1 MYAQGMRGQGRVDSD
16 AGRAGVVRQAL
27 SPFAFFVALILALLV
42 WSVPAQALSQRGHT
56 FSFAFG
62 GTGKG
67 AGQLSEPVGVAVND
81 STGNVYVAD
90 HKNKRVEEFKPVR
103 GTEGEI
109 TNEEFVSEFTVARV
123 GAIAVDNSTEAGDPS
138 KGDVY
143 VVGNNG
149 KYIYKFSAEG
159 APLGEIHKFL
169 SEGEK
174 ETLETV
180 EGMAIDPQGTLLVY
194 QANHTILKFSDAVA
208 NELQGEVQT
217 EVVKPRPGFAL
228 DSEGN
233 FYAGAEAT
241 EGSSARERWAEEE
254 RTELAVVAKLGTT
267 GKVLKAELD
276 NENST
281 AVAVD
286 LADNSVYVDNTTTV
300 AGKPRNT
307 VGVFS
312 AGGTLI
318 QRLSA
323 PGLTEGDAVAV
334 DPADGS
340 VYVADAASNKVYL
353 FAREAPGPPAI
364 EATSAESLAPKAPAT
379 NATQL
384 NATIDPSGAD
394 THYYF
399 EYGPGSCA
407 ATPSPCTKTASA
419 DIAAGFGNQQ
429 ASVEVQSLPPG
440 SYRYRVIA
448 ENKFGTVTSSEQTFA
463 ILVLL
468 SGLPDGR
475 GWEMVSPPEKDGAEP
490 EAITKEGGV
499 IQASEDGR
507 SISFVADGPM
517 PAKDEPEG
525 NRSPEL
531 TQILSIRGSQG
542 WLSKDIVT
550 PNRAGT
556 GILSGAAPEYQ
567 FFSPNLALSLVE
579 PSSGNSHTGTLEQPP
594 LSPPLTTGE
603 AQEKTIY
610 LRDDA
615 PLQPTSSEEGNYNA
629 AVHNGTL
636 MSPAN
641 PGYLALVTKAN
652 APGGVPFGGG
662 LSEGLE
668 FVGATPDLSH
678 VAFDSFT
685 AAPGLYEWSGPG
697 QPLELISVLP
707 KAQGETHV
715 EPGLVGLGG
724 VANKDVRHAISNDGS
739 RVFWT
744 SAAHLYVRDT
754 VTQETLQLDLPQP
767 GAPAGGG
774 KANAIYQTA
783 SADGSK
789 VFFTDPQRLT
799 ADSKAG
805 AGVNEEADLY
815 VYELSGGNAPGS
827 PLTGTLRDL
836 TPEGPNGGS
845 GYLLVDHT
853 VSGGVIGASEDG
865 SYVYFAANGA
875 LTPGATRGSCTTEE
889 EVQPATTTCNLYMRH
904 FNGSTWSPTTL
915 LAVLSS
921 QDRPDWGGAGIPG
934 DLGYMTARVSPN
946 GRYLAFMS
954 NRSLTG
960 YDNEDVSSK
969 APGERLDEEVYL
981 YDAVNQDLICASC
994 NPTGARPTGVFDVG
1008 SNNGG
1013 GSGEG
1018 LGLVVDRSQVWGP
1031 AFGADRWLAG
1041 SLPGWTSLERNRAL
1055 YQSHYLSN
1063 SGRLFFNS
1071 ADALVPL
1078 AKATKTVTVK
1088 GEEQQIGIENVY
1100 EYQPSEVGA
1109 CHSEGG
1115 CVGLISS
1122 GTSEHE
1128 SAFLDASASGN
1139 DVFFLTAAKLGVQ
1152 DVDGNFDVYDA
1163 HICEASSPCPPPP
1176 PVPVQSCENEAC
1188 QGAYNSAPASPAAAT
1203 ATFSGPGNV
1212 LGQVQVL
1219 GSKESAKP
1227 ATKPLTR
1234 AQKLAKA
1241 LKACK
1246 KNKSKSKR
1254 VACEKQARKKYGPI
1268 KSTAKK
1274 SSTGSRG

>member
-1 MYAQGMRGQGRVDSD
+1 MYAQGMRGQGRVDS
-16 AGRAGVVRQAL
+16 AGVVRHVLMPAAL
-27 SPFAFFVALILALLV
+27 LVVLTLILLV
-42 WSVPAQALSQRGHT
+42 WSAPAQALSQRGHT

-67 AGQLSEPVGVAVND
+67 VGQFSEPVGVAVND
-81 STGNVYVAD
+81 TTGNVYVTD
-90 HKNKRVEEFKPVR
+90 HKNKRVEVFKPVR

-109 TNEEFVSEFTVARV
+109 TGEEYVSEFTVARV

-180 EGMAIDPQGTLLVY
+180 EGMALDAQGTLFVY

-208 NELQGEVQT
+208 NEYEGEVQT
-217 EVVKPRPGFAL
+217 EVAKPRPGFAL

-233 FYAGAEAT
+233 FYAGAEAS

-254 RTELAVVAKLGTT
+254 RTELAVVSKLGAS
-267 GKVLKAELD
+267 GKILNPELD

-286 LADNSVYVDNTTTV
+286 VADNSVYVDNTTTV

-312 AGGTLI
+312 AGGALI

-323 PGLTEGDAVAV
+323 PGLTEGDGVAV
-334 DPADGS
+334 NPLDGS

-353 FAREAPGPPAI
+353 FALEGPGQPAI
-364 EATSAESLAPKAPAT
+364 EATSAESLAPKPPAT

-399 EYGPGSCA
+399 EYGVGTC
-407 ATPSPCTKTASA
+407 ATPSACTKTTAV
-419 DIAAGFGNQQ
+419 DIGTGFGDQQ

-440 SYRYRVIA
+440 SYHYRVVA
-448 ENKFGTVTSSEQTFA
+448 ENQFGTVTSSEQTFT
-463 ILVLL
+463 ILALL

-475 GWEMVSPPEKDGAEP
+475 GWEMVSPSEKDGAEP

-499 IQASEDGR
+499 IQASEDGH

-525 NRSPEL
+525 SRSPEL

-550 PNRAGT
+550 PNENGT
-556 GILSGAAPEYQ
+556 GILTGAAPEYQ
-567 FFSPNLALSLVE
+567 FFSPNLSLSLVE

-594 LSPPLTTGE
+594 LSPPLAPGE

-610 LRDDA
+610 LRNDA
-615 PLQPTSSEEGNYNA
+615 PLQPASSEAANYEA
-629 AVHNGTL
+629 AVKNGTL

-668 FVGATPDLSH
+668 FVGATQDLSH
-678 VAFDSFT
+678 VVFDSFT
-685 AAPGLYEWSGPG
+685 ATPGLYEWSGPEK
-697 QPLELISVLP
+697 PLQLISVLP
-707 KAQGETHV
+707 KEQGEAHV
-715 EPGLVGLGG
+715 NPTLVGLGG
-724 VANKDVRHAISNDGS
+724 VGNKDVRNAISSDGS
-739 RVFWT
+739 KVFWT

-754 VTQETLQLDLPQP
+754 VTQETLQLDKPQAGVTG
-767 GAPAGGG
+767 GAV
-774 KANAIYQTA
+774 NAVYQTA

-799 ADSKAG
+799 TDSKAG
-805 AGVNEEADLY
+805 AGINEEPDLY
-815 VYELSGGNAPGS
+815 VYELGGGNAPGS

-845 GYLLVDHT
+845 GYVVVDRT

-865 SYVYFAANGA
+865 SSVYFVANGA
-875 LTPGATRGSCTTEE
+875 LTAGATRGDCTTK
-889 EVQPATTTCNLYMRH
+889 EVAQPVTATCNLYMRH
-904 FNGSTWSPTTL
+904 FTGGTWSPTKL
-915 LAVLSS
+915 IAVLSS
-921 QDRPDWGGAGIPG
+921 QDRSDWGGAGVPG
-934 DLGYMTARVSPN
+934 DLGYMSARVSPN
-946 GRYLAFMS
+946 GNYLAFMS

-981 YDAVNQDLICASC
+981 YDAGRERLVCASC

-1008 SNNGG
+1008 ANNGG
-1013 GSGEG
+1013 GTGEG
-1018 LGLVVDRSQVWGP
+1018 LGLVVDRLQIWGP
-1031 AFGADRWLAG
+1031 EFKADQWLAG

-1055 YQSHYLSN
+1055 YQSRYLSN

-1078 AKATKTVTVK
+1078 AKATKTETVQ
-1088 GEEQQIGIENVY
+1088 GEEQPVGIENVY
-1100 EYQPSEVGA
+1100 EYQPGEVGA

-1176 PVPVQSCENEAC
+1176 PVPVPPCENESC
-1188 QGAYNSAPASPAAAT
+1188 QGAYSSGPASPAAAT

-1219 GSKESAKP
+1219 GSKEAAKAP
-1227 ATKPLTR
+1227 PKPLTR

-1246 KNKSKSKR
+1246 KDKSKSKR
-1254 VACEKQARKKYGPI
+1254 IACEKQARKKYGPS